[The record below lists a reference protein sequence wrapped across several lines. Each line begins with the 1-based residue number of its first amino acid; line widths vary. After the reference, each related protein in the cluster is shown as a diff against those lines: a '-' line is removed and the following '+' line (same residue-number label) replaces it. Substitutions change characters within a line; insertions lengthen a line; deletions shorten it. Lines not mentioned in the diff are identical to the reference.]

1 MEDDYEP
8 ITIHHFFYSLLAFI
22 FVWGSL
28 WVGTSGVKIARSW
41 HGESGQTIFSFG
53 NNLTQKNLSAIA
65 DYNRDLEQ
73 RKLLAQSTQVLNNT
87 TPVPTPTLK
96 IMIAGDLMLD
106 RGVRLIGEKY
116 GYDSL
121 FATVTPLFK
130 TADIVVVN
138 LEGPITSN
146 KSKTVIGKNKTG
158 PAMQF
163 TFDPKST
170 SAIANAGINVV
181 SLANNH
187 TDNFGLSGFQETKK
201 WLSENNIQWFGDF
214 RNSSSTE
221 LTITKNGINV
231 AFVGYHA
238 FQKGFDRVVAMVKDL
253 DSQGNFVIVMPHWGE
268 EYATTTTTL
277 IKAQARELVV
287 AGADAIVGAH
297 PHVVQEKV
305 WMGDVPVIYS
315 LGNLL
320 FDQYFSKDVMKG
332 NIVEFKLVRSGG
344 KVSIDKSNIYETSI
358 ASKKWIDLDP
368 SPVDF

>member
-8 ITIHHFFYSLLAFI
+8 ITIHHYFYSLLAFI

-41 HGESGQTIFSFG
+41 HGQNG
-53 NNLTQKNLSAIA
+53 NFREQVQQNNASNVSAIA
-65 DYNRDLEQ
+65 DYNRSLDQ
-73 RKLLAQSTQVLNNT
+73 HKLLAQSADLLGS
-87 TPVPTPTLK
+87 PVPTSMQSLK

-106 RGVRLIGEKY
+106 RGVRLLGEKY

-130 TADIVVVN
+130 SADIVVVN

-163 TFDPKST
+163 TFDPKATRS
-170 SAIANAGINVV
+170 IANAGITVV

-187 TDNFGLSGFQETKK
+187 IDNFGLSGIQETKK
-201 WLSENNIQWFGDF
+201 WLSENNIQWFGDY

-221 LTITKNGINV
+221 LLLSKNGFNI

-238 FQKGFDRVVAMVKDL
+238 FQKGFDRVLATVKDL
-253 DSQGNFVIVMPHWGE
+253 DGQGYFVIVMPHWGI
-268 EYATTTTTL
+268 EYATTTTAL
-277 IKAQARELVV
+277 VRSQARELVV

-297 PHVVQEKV
+297 PHVVQDRV

-320 FDQYFSKDVMKG
+320 FDQHFSGDVMKG
-332 NIVEFKLVRSGG
+332 NIFELNLVKTDG
-344 KVSIDKSNIYETSI
+344 KIAIDKSTIYETSI
-358 ASKKWIDLDP
+358 ASKRGVDVDL

>member
-8 ITIHHFFYSLLAFI
+8 ITIQHYFYSLLAFV

-41 HGESGQTIFSFG
+41 HGQNETTGQYLQQ
-53 NNLTQKNLSAIA
+53 NNLSAIA
-65 DYNRDLEQ
+65 DYNRDLDQ
-73 RKLLAQSTQVLNNT
+73 KKLLAQSSDAFS
-87 TPVPTPTLK
+87 TPVPTPVSSIT

-106 RGVRLIGEKY
+106 RGVRLLGEKY

-130 TADIVVVN
+130 SADIVVAN

-170 SAIANAGINVV
+170 SAIANAGITVV

-187 TDNFGLSGFQETKK
+187 ADNFGLSGIQETKK
-201 WLSENNIQWFGDF
+201 WLSENGIQWFGDY

-221 LTITKNGINV
+221 LVISKNGINV

-238 FQKGFDRVVAMVKDL
+238 FQKGFDRVIASVKELND
-253 DSQGNFVIVMPHWGE
+253 QGNFVIVMPHWGE
-268 EYATTTTTL
+268 EYATTTTSL
-277 IKAQARELVV
+277 VRSQARELVV
-287 AGADAIVGAH
+287 AGADAIIGSH

-332 NIVEFKLVRSGG
+332 NIVEFKLVKSGG